1 MDNRWN
7 AGWLRVLAACAFVV
21 LQAIAHAAP
30 PDWATLSGGDIVPGE
45 LIVVYRDEAV
55 SGGGRAIGLKRR
67 WIGGQTPAAVSRV
80 HGRLQARVK
89 SRFQF
94 VPAEVV
100 SLPAD
105 TDLAAA
111 AALYAG
117 QPEVAAVYPNRRYYP
132 SAYTP
137 DDPLWPQ
144 LWGMRMVRADEAWE
158 LHPVM
163 NTATV
168 VVAVIDS
175 GILRTHPDLKD
186 IIWTNPGETGLDTNG
201 VDKAANG
208 VDDDDNGYIDDVNGW
223 DFWEDD
229 NDPSDAIG
237 HGTHV
242 AGTIGAIRDNGVG
255 VAGFSPAIRILPVRG
270 LGAYGTSESLGHA
283 IEYVAL
289 MSQYVKLSNNSWG
302 GAGDDAVIS
311 DAINVSRAAGQLF
324 VAAAGNDHQNIDLS
338 MSHPGGMPHDNIV
351 CVAAVNEKDAISDFS
366 NFGIENVDIAAPG
379 GTSVPNTG
387 RQIVSAWHVPVGT
400 NGLYNGISG
409 TSMASPHVA
418 GAAAYLWAL
427 RPHATYAEIA
437 TALYDGAVVRPGL
450 VGLVAGGRRLDLEG
464 AIGALA
470 FAPFATSRFY
480 GHPAAG
486 FPLSAGGLASNV
498 LSSVWQNTCTVDV
511 ACAGDPDVWL
521 TVESAPTTLAAG
533 EEAPLVVRIDPGA
546 PGFPTVPGV
555 YSNTVT
561 VTFTPETA
569 PPLVVTRTIHLRL
582 SKTYFLQSAPYA
594 WAEDATNTLASA
606 QLSGAALPLP
616 AGLTFTYYN
625 QVYSNLYVYPNG
637 IVLFEPPAV
646 EADRANSRLPDART
660 GAAGLFP
667 NWMPTALADGSVAYG
682 ATVID
687 ARPAFVVTWNHVA
700 HLSDTSVRYDY
711 QVVLFDTGADE
722 CSEIRFQYLRVAQ
735 DSDGYGMGR
744 DATVGLQSDGAYL
757 AFHYAVDG
765 AWRPAPGSEYDPCSG
780 WVDGRPMDLADGQAL
795 RWTWGARLPDTV
807 PPTATITPIAFS
819 LDDIRYEVRFNE
831 IVFDLTT
838 SDFGLGAAIP
848 GLTVASVAGGGERF
862 IVALDNAAE
871 RYGAVSLWL
880 NANSVYDLAMNWNNV
895 PLVSPPR
902 AIPYQE
908 TLLRDDF
915 ERGAGL
921 WRASTN
927 SGTTDFTSGGWEFGT
942 PYPGVPGGPAAH
954 SGANCWGTFLGSPA
968 WTSAN
973 GYPNGWF
980 PGGSAFAMQTQ
991 LDSPRVHVGAS
1002 PTVRFW
1008 TYWDLKQATASV
1020 LAVPGGSGEP
1030 VLLGTITG
1038 SGLGAWRRRTY
1049 RLPATLANR
1058 ELSIRIVVSSP
1069 YGVTGPGLY
1078 LDDFEVYSVKE
1089 PGVYFLEFTP
1099 NTVDVP
1105 VVSNL
1110 IGAVAYNTHTAT
1122 VTHVEG
1128 VFAAPVAGVAVA
1140 PGTRVPF
1147 GTITVGG
1154 MATSMVACTVAPGT
1168 YPAARIPV
1176 QGNASIRGE
1185 RDQISFPELFLN
1197 TPGEPYAR
1205 HLVAVT
1211 GAAGVRDWLGR
1222 PLQGDGGDASAG
1234 YQILWIGAN
1243 GVIDP
1248 PRVDGA
1254 PGGDDRALYSTG
1266 PGRPY
1271 ERFGAVSVAADA
1283 GLFSRA
1289 FSHNL
1294 PAGALLYA
1302 RAWDG
1307 PTFDQSVAYGDS
1319 ALKPLATGL
1328 AGEVVDFGIWTVG
1341 TPFQPA
1347 RDWNGDGIPDG
1358 YAVNHPALGIDP
1370 RAWPDP
1376 DDDALRVLAVRTCTR
1391 SGFRPIR
1398 VELFRDR
1405 VYILY
1410 ISNTGDRGVV
1420 EVRDLSLAN
1429 LLQSVT
1435 HGAGTPNPLL
1445 NVSGLAIDRLNQ
1457 KLYVSEYSTAFRV
1470 YRYVIAADGSLAY
1483 EATVAHAR
1491 RPTDVAVGG
1500 DGRVYLADKQSTIK
1514 RYEPLMAGSPASIGY
1529 SYEGLIDRISV
1540 FGANAYRTF
1549 DDSVSQVHRVHRLG
1563 LPAGG
1568 MNAVFGLAQT
1578 VPQLHGPGY
1587 LSAPAK
1593 VCEGVSGWLYAA
1605 DRSHHRLQL
1614 FDAAGGFLAM
1624 TPTGAP
1630 SPSTEL
1636 GRFDLPTGIC
1646 VTNDPF
1652 GDHAVYVADEQ
1663 NERVQRLAL
1672 MLDLDADGMD
1682 DAWERLHGLD
1692 DALLDND
1699 GDGLP
1704 NLGEFRLRRDPNER
1718 DTDGDGLGDAFD
1730 LYEPILGTQPP
1741 QVTNLVA
1748 TVAQDGGSVLITV
1761 WYDRSDP
1768 TNAPVFLGLAGGAY
1782 LDAASMTL
1790 DGASAEYVYIVQ
1802 PGDAGKVTVVIS
1814 GPYQDPSVY
1823 TVIDAFELAG
1833 PPPVSSATLDAL
1845 VATPGV
1851 VGASAN
1857 VLVRATFSGPVGDA
1871 AVTIAPTDGGVPL
1884 AADVAMLPL
1893 SAAPDTVWIQ
1903 AQAIPAVPTN
1913 RWFVVSVASS
1923 ALPGTSP
1930 RRAGFAV
1937 IDPRITAF
1945 AMPPP
1950 AVTWS
1955 ALTGVLYRIE
1965 SRDDLLAG
1973 AWQTVLTTN
1982 RPGPVELGP
1991 LTAWPPD
1998 VPPVGRRFFR
2008 VVAP

>member
-1 MDNRWN
+1 VTWSN
-7 AGWLRVLAACAFVV
+7 
-21 LQAIAHAAP
+21 
-30 PDWATLSGGDIVPGE
+30 
-45 LIVVYRDEAV
+45 
-55 SGGGRAIGLKRR
+55 
-67 WIGGQTPAAVSRV
+67 
-80 HGRLQARVK
+80 
-89 SRFQF
+89 
-94 VPAEVV
+94 
-100 SLPAD
+100 
-105 TDLAAA
+105 
-111 AALYAG
+111 
-117 QPEVAAVYPNRRYYP
+117 VA
-132 SAYTP
+132 
-137 DDPLWPQ
+137 
-144 LWGMRMVRADEAWE
+144 
-158 LHPVM
+158 
-163 NTATV
+163 
-168 VVAVIDS
+168 
-175 GILRTHPDLKD
+175 
-186 IIWTNPGETGLDTNG
+186 
-201 VDKAANG
+201 
-208 VDDDDNGYIDDVNGW
+208 
-223 DFWEDD
+223 
-229 NDPSDAIG
+229 
-237 HGTHV
+237 HV
-242 AGTIGAIRDNGVG
+242 AD
-255 VAGFSPAIRILPVRG
+255 S
-270 LGAYGTSESLGHA
+270 
-283 IEYVAL
+283 
-289 MSQYVKLSNNSWG
+289 
-302 GAGDDAVIS
+302 
-311 DAINVSRAAGQLF
+311 
-324 VAAAGNDHQNIDLS
+324 
-338 MSHPGGMPHDNIV
+338 
-351 CVAAVNEKDAISDFS
+351 
-366 NFGIENVDIAAPG
+366 
-379 GTSVPNTG
+379 
-387 RQIVSAWHVPVGT
+387 SA
-400 NGLYNGISG
+400 
-409 TSMASPHVA
+409 
-418 GAAAYLWAL
+418 
-427 RPHATYAEIA
+427 
-437 TALYDGAVVRPGL
+437 
-450 VGLVAGGRRLDLEG
+450 
-464 AIGALA
+464 
-470 FAPFATSRFY
+470 RF
-480 GHPAAG
+480 
-486 FPLSAGGLASNV
+486 
-498 LSSVWQNTCTVDV
+498 
-511 ACAGDPDVWL
+511 
-521 TVESAPTTLAAG
+521 
-533 EEAPLVVRIDPGA
+533 
-546 PGFPTVPGV
+546 
-555 YSNTVT
+555 
-561 VTFTPETA
+561 
-569 PPLVVTRTIHLRL
+569 
-582 SKTYFLQSAPYA
+582 
-594 WAEDATNTLASA
+594 
-606 QLSGAALPLP
+606 
-616 AGLTFTYYN
+616 
-625 QVYSNLYVYPNG
+625 
-637 IVLFEPPAV
+637 
-646 EADRANSRLPDART
+646 
-660 GAAGLFP
+660 
-667 NWMPTALADGSVAYG
+667 
-682 ATVID
+682 
-687 ARPAFVVTWNHVA
+687 
-700 HLSDTSVRYDY
+700 DY
-711 QVVLFDTGADE
+711 QVVLFDVGSET
-722 CSEIRFQYLRVAQ
+722 CSEIRYAYRRAAQ
-735 DSDGYGMGR
+735 DAPLAGMGR
-744 DATVGLQSDGAYL
+744 ASTVGLQSDGGFL
-757 AFHYAVDG
+757 ATHYTVNG
-765 AWRPAPGSEYDPCSG
+765 AWRPAPGMEYDPCPG
-780 WVDGRPMDLADGQAL
+780 WVDGLPMDLADRQAL
-795 RWTWGARLPDTV
+795 RWTWGAREPETT
-807 PPTATITPIAFS
+807 PPTAVVTPRVVLA
-819 LDDIRYEVRFNE
+819 DEIRYEIRFDE
-831 IVFDLTT
+831 IVFDLTAA
-838 SDFGLGAAIP
+838 DFTLDTTVP
-848 GLTVASVAGGGERF
+848 GLTIGPITGGGERYEVELIGATSPYGS
-862 IVALDNAAE
+862 IVLQVDA
-871 RYGAVSLWL
+871 GT
-880 NANSVYDLAMNWNNV
+880 VYDLEGNLNAL
-895 PLVSPPR
+895 PEASAPR
-902 AIPYQE
+902 AIPYYRMH
-908 TLLRDDF
+908 LSDDF
-915 ERGAGL
+915 ERGAGN
-921 WRASTN
+921 WKTSAHG
-927 SGTTDFTSGGWEFGT
+927 GTTDFTDGGWEFGT
-942 PYPGVPGGPAAH
+942 PYAGVPGGPAAAF
-954 SGANCWGTFLGSPA
+954 SGTNCWGTFLGGPDWMSEQ
-968 WTSAN
+968 

-980 PGGSAFAMQTQ
+980 PGGSAFAMQAQ
-991 LDSPRVHVGAS
+991 LDSPRIHAGTHPAVSFQA
-1002 PTVRFW
+1002 
-1008 TYWDLKQATASV
+1008 YWSLGEATATL
-1020 LAVPGGSGEP
+1020 LAVPAASGSP
-1030 VLLGTITG
+1030 VPIGTITG
-1038 SGLGAWRRRTY
+1038 SSAGNWQPIRY
-1049 RLPATLANR
+1049 RLPAALANR
-1058 ELSIRIVVSSP
+1058 AFSFRILVTSP
-1069 YGVTGPGLY
+1069 YGASGVGIY
-1078 LDDFEVYSVKE
+1078 IDDVQLYSVDA
-1089 PGVYFLEFTP
+1089 PGVYFVECLPGTVPAPSGPAPLE
-1099 NTVDVP
+1099 V
-1105 VVSNL
+1105 
-1110 IGAVAYNTHTAT
+1110 IAYNTHTAD
-1122 VTHVEG
+1122 VTDVEG
-1128 VFAAPVAGVAVA
+1128 IFVSPVGGVTLS
-1140 PGTRVPF
+1140 PGQRIPF
-1147 GTITVGG
+1147 GALTIGG
-1154 MATSMVACTVAPGT
+1154 LSTSTVACTTAPGP
-1168 YPAARIPV
+1168 YASRSVPF
-1176 QGNASIRGE
+1176 QGSAFIRGVAD
-1185 RDQISFPELFLN
+1185 RTSYLTLDLDAAITLAAN
-1197 TPGEPYAR
+1197 M
-1205 HLVAVT
+1205 LVAKT
-1211 GAAGVRDWLGR
+1211 GLAGVRDWLGR
-1222 PLQGDGGDASAG
+1222 PLAGDGSDNAAG
-1234 YQILWIGAN
+1234 YQILWTGPN
-1243 GVIDP
+1243 GTNDP
-1248 PRVDGA
+1248 PAADGT
-1254 PGGDDRALYSTG
+1254 PGGDDRVLYSTG
-1266 PGRPY
+1266 AGQPV
-1271 ERFGAVSVAADA
+1271 ERFGAVEVAADA

-1289 FSHNL
+1289 FAHDL
-1294 PAGALLYA
+1294 AAGSSVYA

-1307 PTFDQSVAYGDS
+1307 PTFEQSVAYGDS
-1319 ALKPLATGL
+1319 SIRLLAGTP
-1328 AGEVVDFGIWTVG
+1328 GEVVDFGVWTVG
-1341 TPFQPA
+1341 RPIHPE
-1347 RDWNGDGIPDG
+1347 RDLNGDGIPDG

-1549 DDSVSQVHRVHRLG
+1549 DDSASQVHRVHRLG

-1682 DAWERLHGLD
+1682 DAWERVHGLD

-1871 AVTIAPTDGGVPL
+1871 AVTITPTDGGVPL